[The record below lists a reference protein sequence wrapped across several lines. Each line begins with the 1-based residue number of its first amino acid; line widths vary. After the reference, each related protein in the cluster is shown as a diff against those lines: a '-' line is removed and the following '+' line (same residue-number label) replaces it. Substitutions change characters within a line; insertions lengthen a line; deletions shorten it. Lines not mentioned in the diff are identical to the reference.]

1 MEWVDRADTIGIG
14 GGDTA
19 TGEEGC
25 ADHVG
30 WEHAEH
36 VGSAAHGAAVDF
48 GEGEIGVVR
57 GDDRVRGAGDVDAAA
72 DNEAVQSGN
81 DRNWAGA
88 DGVGGAV
95 VVAVEL
101 DDTFRVGLHFLY
113 VDPAAEAA
121 AFGADENAMN
131 GWVVAGFVQ
140 EIRDYGPEF
149 RVERVYRWGGEE

>member
-81 DRNWAGA
+81 YRNWARA
-88 DGVGGAV
+88 DGVDGAV
-95 VVAVEL
+95 VVAVEF
-101 DDTFRVGLHFLY
+101 DDTFRVGLDFLD
-113 VDPAAEAA
+113 VNTTAEAA
-121 AFGADENAMN
+121 AFGADENAIDR
-131 GWVVAGFVQ
+131 GVVTGFAEQVW
-140 EIRDYGPEF
+140 DDCPEF
-149 RVERVYRWGGEE
+149 CVESV